1 MHFNETLHRL
11 GFSPIEATIYI
22 TLCENGALTGYEASK
37 LTGISRSNVYAALHS
52 LEEKGRCHICEGETA
67 KYVAI
72 SKEELILCIKRET
85 EKNLKEIENHFPKR
99 IEPVEPYVSI
109 RGYDHMLDK
118 IKNCILLCK
127 SHIYILATAHYIE
140 LFKDELL
147 SIENSRKVTIISEQK
162 LKLGHNIICYKRN
175 KSPEGFHMIIDTEAV
190 LTGDLLAPNAQCLFS
205 KNPSLV
211 RLMRESFV
219 TELDIIKLNNK

>member
-11 GFSPIEATIYI
+11 GFSPIEATLYI
-22 TLCENGALTGYEASK
+22 TLSENGALTGYEASK

-52 LEEKGRCHICEGETA
+52 LEEKGKCYICEGETT

-85 EKNLKEIENHFPKR
+85 EKTLSEIDEYFPKR

-109 RGYDHMLDK
+109 RGYEHVLDK

-127 SHIYILATAHYIE
+127 SHIYLLATADYIE
-140 LFKDELL
+140 LFKAELL
-147 SIENSRKVTIISEQK
+147 MIGKSHKVTIISEK
-162 LKLGHNIICYKRN
+162 ELDLGHNIICCKRS
-175 KSPEGFHMIIDTEAV
+175 KSPEGFHIIIDTEAV
-190 LTGDLLAPNAQCLFS
+190 LTGDLLSPNAQCLFS